1 MYKLSVG
8 YYVHHHGRGH
18 LRRAL
23 AVAAELPV
31 TVTLFG
37 SNLPVG
43 TSPDGVRLC
52 HLPADHEEGVIADS
66 FEHLHYAPLGV
77 RGIRERSRI
86 LVDWFEANWPCV
98 LIVDVSVEVAALARL
113 CSIPVIYVRQRGMR
127 LDMAHQLAYESAA
140 GLLAPY
146 PRELE
151 EPTAPAHWRSKTDYT
166 GFISRNCRRAIEKA
180 PSRATVTV
188 LTGFGGTDF
197 RADRIIAAA
206 RVCTDWAWTVVGPV
220 QPTGMTDMPRNL
232 KFVGVVSN
240 PDEWLR
246 DATVVIGSAGDGV
259 VSEVAELRGRLVCIP
274 ELRPFGE
281 QHSVGKILD
290 SAGLAICCMDWPEA
304 GHWPRILENALRLE
318 PDRWAAAADGLGAKR
333 AAAAIMRIA
342 TGSLQETG

>member
-1 MYKLSVG
+1 MHKLSVG

-18 LRRAL
+18 ERRAF

-43 TSPDGVRLC
+43 NSPEGVRNC
-52 HLPADHEEGVIADS
+52 NLPADHEEGVVADS
-66 FEHLHYAPLGV
+66 FAHLHYAPLGV
-77 RGIRERSRI
+77 KGIRERSRI

-98 LIVDVSVEVAALARL
+98 LVVDVSVEVAALARL

-140 GLLAPY
+140 SLLAPY

-151 EPTAPAHWRSKTDYT
+151 EPTAPEHWRSKTDYT
-166 GFISRNCRRAIEKA
+166 GHISRYCRREVEKE
-180 PSRATVTV
+180 PLRATVTV

-197 RADRIIAAA
+197 RTDRIVEAA
-206 RVCTDWAWTVVGPV
+206 RVCSDWEWTVVGPV
-220 QPTGMTDMPRNL
+220 QPVGVIDLPRNL
-232 KFVGVVSN
+232 RFVGVVAN

-259 VSEVAELRGRLVCIP
+259 VGEVAELRGRLVCIP
-274 ELRPFGE
+274 ERRPFGE
-281 QHSVGKILD
+281 QQSVGKILE
-290 SAGLAICCMDWPEA
+290 SAGLAICCIDWPEA
-304 GHWPRILENALRLE
+304 EQWPGILKRALQLD
-318 PDRWAAAADGLGAKR
+318 PDRWATVADGLGAKR

-342 TGSLQETG
+342 AITLQGL

>member
-1 MYKLSVG
+1 MHKLSVG

-18 LRRAL
+18 VRRAH

-37 SNLPVG
+37 SNLPVE
-43 TSPDGVRLC
+43 TLPEGVRNC
-52 HLPADHEEGVIADS
+52 HLPADHEEGIVADS
-66 FEHLHYAPLGV
+66 FAHLHYAPLGV
-77 RGIRERSRI
+77 GGIRGRSRI
-86 LVDWFEANWPCV
+86 LADWFDANWPCV
-98 LIVDVSVEVAALARL
+98 LVVDVSVEVAALARL

-166 GFISRNCRRAIEKA
+166 GCISRYPRREIEKE
-180 PSRATVTV
+180 PLRATVTV

-206 RVCTDWAWTVVGPV
+206 RVCTDWEWTVVGPV
-220 QPTGMTDMPRNL
+220 QPVGVIGLPRNL
-232 KFVGVVSN
+232 RFIGVVSN
-240 PDEWLR
+240 PDKWLR

-259 VSEVAELRGRLVCIP
+259 VGEVAELRGRLVCIP

-281 QHSVGKILD
+281 QQSVGKILE

-304 GHWPRILENALRLE
+304 EQWPEILERALQLD
-318 PDRWAAAADGLGAKR
+318 PGRWVIAADGLGAKR

-342 TGSLQETG
+342 AGTLQET